1 MRKLIS
7 ELAEGPYRVV
17 VSKGPQAKEI
27 ELADSMEGAELLPQA
42 SILPMARSLAAVS
55 TKLRMA
61 RGTERAA
68 NLMEQIASES

>member
-17 VSKGPQAKEI
+17 VSKRPQAKEI
-27 ELADSMEGAELLPQA
+27 ELADSMEGAEFLPQA
-42 SILPMARSLAAVS
+42 SILPMAPSLAAVS